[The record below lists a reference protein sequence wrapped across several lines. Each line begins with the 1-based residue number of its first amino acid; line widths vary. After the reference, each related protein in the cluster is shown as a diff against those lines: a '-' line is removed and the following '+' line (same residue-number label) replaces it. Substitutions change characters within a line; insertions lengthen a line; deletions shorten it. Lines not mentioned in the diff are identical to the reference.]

1 MLLCGLAMSQKFQV
15 LSCHVAVI
23 SQKIYVLSCQVAFD
37 VLAMLQKLQLLY
49 FLFVA
54 IPSTPLNAF

>member
-15 LSCHVAVI
+15 LFCHVAVI